1 MAKAKDSEF
10 FCGEC
15 GNESNKWLGKCHAC
29 GSWNTMLE
37 QKKISSVPSINNLTY
52 AHAIPLADV
61 TTTASG
67 RVSSCIGDLDRV
79 LGGGIVPG
87 SVSLLGG

>member
-1 MAKAKDSEF
+1 MAKAKGSVF

-15 GNESNKWLGKCHAC
+15 GYESTKWLDKCPAC

-52 AHAIPLADV
+52 AHANTLSRCHHYRLRP
-61 TTTASG
+61 
-67 RVSSCIGDLDRV
+67 RV
-79 LGGGIVPG
+79 LRHRRT
-87 SVSLLGG
+87 

>member
-1 MAKAKDSEF
+1 MAKAKGSVF

-15 GNESNKWLGKCHAC
+15 GYESTKWLGKCPAC

-52 AHAIPLADV
+52 AHAIP
-61 TTTASG
+61 
-67 RVSSCIGDLDRV
+67 
-79 LGGGIVPG
+79 
-87 SVSLLGG
+87 